1 MKVENISNQNVSF
14 RSKIID
20 AHVHRGTENSLW
32 NSKEFPTEKLDEF
45 IKTPLDIS
53 VAGQKQTDNVKKVLV
68 SSIDGLSWS
77 EEQKKII
84 FAQGKNKYSL
94 KPEEVEFSKNEYAA
108 NLDMINKFK
117 QDNFYAVMAVC
128 QPSKTNG
135 SADTIRQLIKENP
148 DTIAGLKFHPQD
160 LMLNANSSLYD
171 DYLDLADEMK
181 FPCLFH
187 SQVNIDY
194 AVNKE
199 SFNINW
205 ADPEYIYELAKR
217 HPNVPVIM
225 AHMGAGGDLAHKKA
239 IRVLEQSVKNNDAK
253 LYVDISWVDFNND
266 LPSEN
271 PQNILAV
278 IEKMRNAGKL
288 NRILFGTDAPLGCYG
303 EPQALNKTGLTPK
316 QAYEL
321 TISRLKTAIKN
332 RFKDE
337 ADLITEKIF
346 YENSNELFFEK
357 KWALEK
363 EAVKNSKKGKGKIAA
378 ITGTAAAISAVV
390 YGVLTHKQKDKKT
403 TAGK

>member
-1 MKVENISNQNVSF
+1 MKISNITNQFISF
-14 RSKIID
+14 QAAIID
-20 AHVHRGTENSLW
+20 SHVHRGAQQSLW
-32 NSKEFPTEKLDEF
+32 NSKEFPTGKLDEF

-53 VAGQKQTDNVKKVLV
+53 VAGQKQTDNVIKVLV

-148 DTIAGLKFHPQD
+148 DTITGLKFHPQD
-160 LMLNANSSLYD
+160 LMLNADSSLYD
-171 DYLDLADEMK
+171 DYLNLADEMK

-199 SFNINW
+199 SLNINW

-271 PQNILAV
+271 PQNIFFTDSSYINQNIAEANKELPISIADGIV
-278 IEKMRNAGKL
+278 L
-288 NRILFGTDAPLGCYG
+288 QRI
-303 EPQALNKTGLTPK
+303 NKE
-316 QAYEL
+316 Q
-321 TISRLKTAIKN
+321 
-332 RFKDE
+332 D
-337 ADLITEKIF
+337 
-346 YENSNELFFEK
+346 
-357 KWALEK
+357 
-363 EAVKNSKKGKGKIAA
+363 
-378 ITGTAAAISAVV
+378 AVV
-390 YGVLTHKQKDKKT
+390 YIYQFSNVYLSETGTDYWIENASVNRHELLYELYKDPNSDAFLTTCFKEGYNVIYRYKRSSIN
-403 TAGK
+403 